1 MKIWMRRI
9 VKAGR
14 EGFEGEMVAELNYYA
29 NRFAGWC
36 VENVPKQDLPL
47 AIAAI
52 ENALEIMKEVELN
65 ETGRDIVETTRNIT
79 ATIAIQVKK
88 EQE

>member
-1 MKIWMRRI
+1 METWIRKIANSGVENLDRTLTAAR
-9 VKAGR
+9 
-14 EGFEGEMVAELNYYA
+14 NHYA
-29 NRFAGWC
+29 NGLAEWC
-36 VENVPKQDLPL
+36 QENVPRRDLPL

-79 ATIAIQVKK
+79 ANIAIQVKK

>member
-1 MKIWMRRI
+1 MNDLEDGLFWIKQKKT
-9 VKAGR
+9 KAEKSNIFVG
-14 EGFEGEMVAELNYYA
+14 
-29 NRFAGWC
+29 
-36 VENVPKQDLPL
+36 

-52 ENALEIMKEVELN
+52 ENALGIMKEVELN